1 LTSLA
6 FPPYKPPGMRLAYK
20 VSVGA
25 GIAMLIALGVD
36 TVAGVRQSMSDY
48 ESEVLDDAA
57 RQARTL
63 SGLVPLIWDAQGD
76 AGVVREVDASNQVNL
91 DVRARWIPLSAL
103 VSEESLPLA
112 DEERAALRS
121 GTPIVRFLDGTSSGR
136 WATAFSPVMIDG
148 KVAAAIQVTR
158 PATLRSDL
166 FGRRVLR
173 ALVTTLLLFVMSWG
187 LTSWLGFRWI
197 LQPVSRLAAKAK
209 RTGTGDFGTPLELN
223 TGDELAFLAE
233 ALNSMCAELTAAR
246 DREKEDAQARLVAME
261 QLRRSDRLATVGRL
275 AAEVAHEVGTPLNVI
290 AERTKM
296 ARAGEVEPSDL
307 RRTYDIILDQAERI
321 TKTIRQLLRFSRQ
334 RATQKTNTNLR
345 TLLESVRELLEPI
358 AKKKAIEI
366 RVEGPEEA
374 YACVD
379 GGQIGQVLVN
389 LVVNGMQA
397 MQRPGTIALLLR
409 RQSGAAL
416 AAERTGAAVVRM
428 APSHASGAVLQT
440 PSERAGIGPQAPKW
454 EPQPDGEYWAMA
466 VQDQGTG
473 ISDDQRA
480 HLFEPFFST
489 RPDGQGTG
497 LGLSI
502 VHGIVL
508 EHGGWL
514 AVSSEPGRGAI
525 FTVSLPAGEP

>member
-1 LTSLA
+1 LTSL
-6 FPPYKPPGMRLAYK
+6 PISPYKPLRMRLAYK

-25 GIAMLIALGVD
+25 GVAMLIALGID
-36 TVAGVRQSMSDY
+36 TVVGVRQSMSDY

-63 SGLVPLIWDAQGD
+63 SGLVPLVREAQGD
-76 AGVVREVDASNQVNL
+76 AGAVREVDASNQVNL
-91 DVRARWIPLSAL
+91 DVRARWVPLSVL
-103 VSEESLPLA
+103 LSEESLPLGK
-112 DEERAALRS
+112 DERTALRS
-121 GTPIVRFLDGTSSGR
+121 GTPIVRFFDGASSGER
-136 WATAFSPVMIDG
+136 WATAFSPVLVDG
-148 KVAAAIQVTR
+148 KVAAAIQVMR

-173 ALVTTLLLFVMSWG
+173 ALVTTLLLFALSWG

-197 LQPVSRLAAKAK
+197 LQPISRLAAKAK

-233 ALNSMCAELTAAR
+233 ALNSMCAELAAAR

-261 QLRRSDRLATVGRL
+261 QVRRSDRLATVGRL

-296 ARAGEVEPSDL
+296 ARAGEVEPNDL
-307 RRTYDIILDQAERI
+307 RRTYEIILDQAERI
-321 TKTIRQLLRFSRQ
+321 TKTIRQLLRFARQ

-358 AKKKAIEI
+358 AKKKGIQI
-366 RVEGPEEA
+366 RVDGPDEA

-379 GGQIGQVLVN
+379 GGQMGQVLVN
-389 LVVNGMQA
+389 LVVNGIQA
-397 MQRPGTIALLLR
+397 MQRPGTITLSLR
-409 RQSGAAL
+409 GQSGTAL
-416 AAERTGAAVVRM
+416 AAERTGAAVVRL
-428 APSHASGAVLQT
+428 APSHASGAVLQL
-440 PSERAGIGPQAPKW
+440 PSERAGGAPQA
-454 EPQPDGEYWAMA
+454 PQPDGEYWTIA
-466 VQDQGTG
+466 VADEGSG

-489 RPDGQGTG
+489 RPEGQGTG

-514 AVSSEPGRGAI
+514 AVSSEPGRGAT